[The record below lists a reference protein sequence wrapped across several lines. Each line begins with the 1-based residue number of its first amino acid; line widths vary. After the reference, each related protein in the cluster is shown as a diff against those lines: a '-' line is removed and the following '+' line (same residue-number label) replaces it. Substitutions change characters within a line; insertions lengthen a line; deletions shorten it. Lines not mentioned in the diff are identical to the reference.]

1 MSTSAPTWPT
11 HSCDRLRGRNHSL
24 PYWAC
29 SLSSLAAVVMYRR
42 PHHSVLVRARPRL
55 STLGLHRNE
64 VQFKAL
70 AGENVRV
77 VGRSTSIA
85 PGGRRYIVNEFL
97 NNAYALARRRFDI
110 YHPAHHRYVPLARAR
125 RMVVT
130 RHDCTHEKLPAEF
143 RYLDRVL
150 RAKRALFA
158 RADKIVCISEAS
170 RQDLLRFYNVDS
182 GKTRVIHHGFTR
194 LQCSPEAAAELQRHI
209 RRDYVRTLPGVSVTK
224 TSADCCVPS
233 ATPGFTRRWICWWSV
248 VAPCRPRTSA

>member
-1 MSTSAPTWPT
+1 
-11 HSCDRLRGRNHSL
+11 
-24 PYWAC
+24 
-29 SLSSLAAVVMYRR
+29 
-42 PHHSVLVRARPRL
+42 
-55 STLGLHRNE
+55 

-110 YHPAHHRYVPLARAR
+110 YHPAHHRYMPLARAR

-143 RYLDRVL
+143 RHLDRVL

-194 LQCSPEAAAELQRHI
+194 LQCSPEAAASRKRSSKLDWLQ
-209 RRDYVRTLPGVSVTK
+209 
-224 TSADCCVPS
+224 
-233 ATPGFTRRWICWWSV
+233 TRF
-248 VAPCRPRTSA
+248 